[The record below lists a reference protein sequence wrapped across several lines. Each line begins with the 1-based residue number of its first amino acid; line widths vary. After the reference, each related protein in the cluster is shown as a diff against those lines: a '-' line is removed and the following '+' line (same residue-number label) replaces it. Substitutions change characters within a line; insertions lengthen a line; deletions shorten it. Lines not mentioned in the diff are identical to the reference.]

1 MEEFERTYR
10 IKHIKTTAYHPQG
23 NGQTERMNQTLKNIL
38 SKISKTY
45 TTWDHHLES
54 ALFAVRTA
62 RQTSTKYSP
71 FELLYGRIARQD
83 YQETVPKLGDYED
96 RVWQHVAHDI
106 SRLQLIRKKAA
117 NFIEK
122 AQERSRIKREK
133 ETSEEVLKIGDLVLL
148 YRNIVESSWSAKL
161 EKKWDGPYLIH
172 KIKGQSVWLKKTN
185 GSLLPTAIHRNRLK
199 KYHAQSQG
207 LPRSAPQFD

>member
-1 MEEFERTYR
+1 M
-10 IKHIKTTAYHPQG
+10 
-23 NGQTERMNQTLKNIL
+23 
-38 SKISKTY
+38 
-45 TTWDHHLES
+45 
-54 ALFAVRTA
+54 
-62 RQTSTKYSP
+62 
-71 FELLYGRIARQD
+71 
-83 YQETVPKLGDYED
+83 PKFGDYED

-133 ETSEEVLKIGDLVLL
+133 EVSEEILKIGDLVLL

-172 KIKGQSVWLKKTN
+172 KIKGQSIWLKKTN
-185 GSLLPTAIHRNRLK
+185 GSILPTVIHRNRLK
-199 KYHAQSQG
+199 KYHAQSQS
-207 LPRSAPQFD
+207 LPSSTT